1 MTIPDFSLRN
11 LNSPILAEELPF
23 PVRGP
28 VVYEPLAEEPGYD
41 PRRHLALELPTKV
54 WTLTDFAY
62 DQSDIARFPSPV
74 ATTSPFRLLSD
85 EGVAAMRQV
94 ALALRDER
102 VSGGRT
108 ASFLTGA
115 VYRSK
120 FLRDFCACPVV
131 IEFVSQI
138 AGTRLMP
145 HSMPS
150 QQIYINYAPEEIGK
164 AVDPW
169 HTDGIG
175 FDIVIMASNPSS
187 FDGGEFQF
195 FKGSKFE
202 AARLLGTQVED
213 LTDTHLTELPAE
225 RVETATFPAA
235 GYAVFQNGAMVVHR
249 ANRLR
254 RVSERITLVPGYV
267 ARDVRCDDP
276 THPGVADWE
285 EPGIRAEMARHKA
298 WSSRA
303 RLDAFIRELPLS
315 ADDATLRRELQW
327 AISDV
332 ESILKVLESESAP

>member
-1 MTIPDFSLRN
+1 MSNFSLRDMN
-11 LNSPILAEELPF
+11 RPILAEGLPF
-23 PVRGP
+23 PERAP
-28 VVYEPLAEEPGYD
+28 DDYEYLADEPGYD
-41 PRRHLALELPTKV
+41 PSQHLAPELPAKT
-54 WTLTDFAY
+54 WTLADFAY
-62 DQSDIARFPSPV
+62 SESDIASVASPV
-74 ATTSPFRLLSD
+74 AITTPFRLLSD
-85 EGVAAMRQV
+85 EGVAAMRKV

-102 VSGGRT
+102 VSGERT
-108 ASFLTGA
+108 ASFLTGG

-131 IEFVSQI
+131 IEFLSQI

-150 QQIYINYAPEEIGK
+150 QQIYINYAPEEVEK
-164 AVDPW
+164 AVDTW

-175 FDIVIMASNPSS
+175 FDIVIMASDPSS

-202 AARLLGTQVED
+202 AARLLGTRIED

-225 RVETATFPAA
+225 RVESVTFPAA

-276 THPGVADWE
+276 THPGVADWG
-285 EPGIRAEMARHKA
+285 EPGIRAELARHKA
-298 WSSRA
+298 WCARS
-303 RLDAFIRELPLS
+303 RLDALIRELPLAS
-315 ADDATLRRELQW
+315 DDETIRRELQW

-332 ESILKVLESESAP
+332 ESMLKILEAKSKS